1 MGIIP
6 RSITGVPACILT
18 PGRSTKI
25 KATTSTCYSKPC
37 SHRSTALAAPE
48 ASEEARP

>member
-1 MGIIP
+1 MGIVPGI
-6 RSITGVPACILT
+6 IIGLPACILT

-25 KATTSTCYSKPC
+25 KATTPTRYSKPC

>member
-1 MGIIP
+1 MGIMPPI
-6 RSITGVPACILT
+6 IIGLPACILP

-25 KATTSTCYSKPC
+25 KTTTPTRYSKPC
-37 SHRSTALAAPE
+37 SHRSPALAAPE